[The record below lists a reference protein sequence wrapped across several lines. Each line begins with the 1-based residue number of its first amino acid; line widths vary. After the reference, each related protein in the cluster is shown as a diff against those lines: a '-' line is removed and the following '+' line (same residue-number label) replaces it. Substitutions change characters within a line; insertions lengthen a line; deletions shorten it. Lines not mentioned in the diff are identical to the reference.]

1 MNENKM
7 IEELG
12 IELDE
17 SITVEEVVDVYVRKM
32 NGEDVKGTDD
42 TDTYTDKE
50 WEELI
55 KEFL

>member
-12 IELDE
+12 IELDG
-17 SITVEEVVDVYVRKM
+17 SVTVEEVVDVYVRKM

-42 TDTYTDKE
+42 TSTYTDEE

>member
-7 IEELG
+7 IEELD

-17 SITVEEVVDVYVRKM
+17 SVTVEEVVDAYVRKM
-32 NGEDVKGTDD
+32 NGEEVKDTDNS
-42 TDTYTDKE
+42 DTYTDEE

>member
-17 SITVEEVVDVYVRKM
+17 SVTIEEVVDTYVRKVK
-32 NGEDVKGTDD
+32 GEEVKGTDNS
-42 TDTYTDKE
+42 DTYTDEE

>member
-17 SITVEEVVDVYVRKM
+17 SVTVEEVVDTYVRKM
-32 NGEDVKGTDD
+32 NGEEVKGTDNH
-42 TDTYTDKE
+42 DTYIDEE

>member
-17 SITVEEVVDVYVRKM
+17 SVTVEEVVDTYVRKM
-32 NGEDVKGTDD
+32 KGEEVKGTDNS
-42 TDTYTDKE
+42 DTYTDEE

>member
-17 SITVEEVVDVYVRKM
+17 SVTVEEVVDTYVRKV
-32 NGEDVKGTDD
+32 NGEEVKGTDNH
-42 TDTYTDKE
+42 DTYTDEE

>member
-17 SITVEEVVDVYVRKM
+17 SVTVEEVVGVYIRKM

-42 TDTYTDKE
+42 TNTYTDEE

>member
-17 SITVEEVVDVYVRKM
+17 SVTVEEVVDVYIRKM

-42 TDTYTDKE
+42 TSTHTDEE